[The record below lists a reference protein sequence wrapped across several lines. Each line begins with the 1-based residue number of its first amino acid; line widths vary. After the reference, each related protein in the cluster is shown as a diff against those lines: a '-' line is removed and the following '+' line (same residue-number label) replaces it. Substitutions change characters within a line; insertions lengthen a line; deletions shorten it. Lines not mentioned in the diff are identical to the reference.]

1 MSIVIVSLYK
11 AIPPTSGV
19 AMVTYNI
26 AKYLSGERYLIQL
39 GDPKEDRFIEENLKL
54 INIKCLSENLFVKLV
69 NLAFQLPNIA
79 KKIINLEPDII
90 ILEGASWAVYFLVL
104 FWLIRLKRIKAKIIY
119 HAHNVEYLLR
129 RQKNNIIIALMTRLA
144 EAAILINSDL
154 TFSVSEVDA
163 LNFKRIY
170 GVKPRIL
177 PNGADIETF
186 DRVTDEEILS
196 VRKRYNLNGKL
207 VLFMGMTAF
216 KPNKEAVDFI
226 INDVFPPLVEKM
238 HDIKLVV
245 IGGKVNYR
253 RSWLIN
259 PGTIPFTEVPAFVK
273 ACDVCV
279 APIFTG
285 SGIRIKILEYMAAG
299 KPVVSTEKG
308 AEGINVKDGDN
319 ILVADNENEF
329 IEKII
334 CLLKNHLFAE
344 QISSAGMSLV
354 RKDYSWKGIIR
365 DFNKTLNEYNS
376 REGLKLSNLPTA

>member
-1 MSIVIVSLYK
+1 MTIVVVSLYK
-11 AIPPTSGV
+11 VIPPTSGV

-26 AKYLSGERYLIQL
+26 AKYLSGEKYLIQL
-39 GDPKEDRFIEENLKL
+39 GDPKEDRFIEGNLKL
-54 INIKCLSENLFVKLV
+54 INIKCRSENLFIKLA
-69 NLAFQLPNIA
+69 NLALQLPNIA
-79 KKIINLEPDII
+79 GKIKELGPDII
-90 ILEGASWAVYFLVL
+90 ILEGASWAVYFLFL

-129 RQKNNIIIALMTRLA
+129 RQKNNIIIAVMTRFA
-144 EAAILINSDL
+144 ECAIMKRSGL
-154 TFSVSEVDA
+154 TFCVSEVDA
-163 LNFKRIY
+163 RNFERIF

-177 PNGADIETF
+177 SNGVDLETF
-186 DRVTDEEILS
+186 DKVTDEESLS

-207 VLFMGMTAF
+207 VLFMGLTSF

-226 INDVFPPLVEKM
+226 INNIFPPLVEKM

-299 KPVVSTEKG
+299 KPVVSTKKG
-308 AEGINVKDGDN
+308 AEGINVKDGEN

-329 IEKII
+329 IEKIN
-334 CLLKNHLFAE
+334 CLFKNPLFAG

-354 RKDYSWKGIIR
+354 RRDYSWKGIIR
-365 DFNKTLNEYNS
+365 DFNKTLSEYNS
-376 REGLKLSNLPTA
+376 E